1 MSISVALNVASK
13 MTDYL
18 TKLAK
23 SLAKQFIYAN
33 QVIKVLEKEKK
44 ELIAELDNLFDQV
57 EQAKQRV
64 EEIEK
69 PVNKWINDMEN
80 LLNR

>member
-1 MSISVALNVASK
+1 MSISVALTVPSK

-18 TKLAK
+18 TKSAK

-44 ELIAELDNLFDQV
+44 ELIDELDNLFDQV

>member
-1 MSISVALNVASK
+1 MSISVALTVASK

-18 TKLAK
+18 TKSAK

>member
-1 MSISVALNVASK
+1 
-13 MTDYL
+13 L
-18 TKLAK
+18 TKSAK